1 MLFRYAFL
9 HARVARL
16 ARVASA
22 LVLGAAMFG
31 LLLACGSEPTS
42 VPTPLPPASTPNV
55 VEGEASAQIGEELVT
70 SYSCLACHSDDGSTF
85 VGPTCLGLYGTQ
97 EELEDGSSVTVDA
110 EYIRESI
117 LEPDA
122 RITKGF
128 TGGLMPAT
136 LGVKEEEIP
145 HIVEYMKSLR

>member
-1 MLFRYAFL
+1 M
-9 HARVARL
+9 
-16 ARVASA
+16 
-22 LVLGAAMFG
+22 
-31 LLLACGSEPTS
+31 
-42 VPTPLPPASTPNV
+42 N
-55 VEGEASAQIGEELVT
+55 
-70 SYSCLACHSDDGSTF
+70 SYGCLACHSDDGSTL
-85 VGPTCLGLYGTQ
+85 VGPTWLGLYGTQ
-97 EELEDGSSVTVDA
+97 EELKDGSSVTVDA